1 MMTVTPPETNTPA
14 VRFREARREDLAA
27 IVQLLANDSL
37 GTWRESLDDGAFPD
51 AYARAFDAIAA
62 DPRNV
67 IIVGDRDGEVVA
79 CLQLTFI
86 PGLTYTGG
94 ERAQIEGVRVDAS
107 LRGGGVGKALIGYA
121 ISLARQRGCVLVQLT
136 TDKRRPDALAFYRSL
151 GFTASHEGMKLAL

>member
-1 MMTVTPPETNTPA
+1 MMTVTPLETNRLA

-37 GTWRESLDDGAFPD
+37 GTWRESLKDGALPD
-51 AYARAFDAIAA
+51 AYARAFDVIAA
-62 DPRNV
+62 DPSNH
-67 IIVGDRDGEVVA
+67 IIVGDHDGNVVA

-107 LRGGGVGKALIGYA
+107 LRGGGVGKALIGHA
-121 ISLARQRGCVLVQLT
+121 IGLARQRGCVLVQLT

-151 GFTASHEGMKLAL
+151 GFSASHEGMKRAL

>member
-1 MMTVTPPETNTPA
+1 MTVTPPETDIPA
-14 VRFREARREDLAA
+14 VRFREARHSDLAA

-37 GTWRESLDDGAFPD
+37 GTWRESLKDGAFPD
-51 AYARAFDAIAA
+51 TYARAFETIAA
-62 DPRNV
+62 DPRNL

-107 LRGGGVGKALIGYA
+107 LRGGGVGKAMIRHA
-121 ISLARQRGCVLVQLT
+121 VDLARQRGCVLVQLT
-136 TDKRRPDALAFYRSL
+136 TDKRRSDALAFYRSL